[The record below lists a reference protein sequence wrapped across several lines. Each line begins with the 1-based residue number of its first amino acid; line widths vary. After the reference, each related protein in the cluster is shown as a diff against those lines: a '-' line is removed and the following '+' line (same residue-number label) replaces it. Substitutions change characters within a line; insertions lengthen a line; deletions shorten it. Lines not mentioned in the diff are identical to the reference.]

1 MRVFKHTNELR
12 YFNGHY
18 HWALAPAAQIN
29 GGAQEMVFEMPTTL
43 PLLSFIGPA
52 RNAGQM
58 ILVGEAGVVTHPH
71 GAPQGLPQTFSPFE
85 LPFQDSMELNPVG
98 EPQ

>member
-1 MRVFKHTNELR
+1 MRVKHANGLR

-18 HWALAPAAQIN
+18 QWALAPAARIN
-29 GGAQEMVFEMPTTL
+29 GGAEEMVFEMPTTL

-58 ILVGEAGVVTHPH
+58 ILVGEAGVVTHAH
-71 GAPQGLPQTFSPFE
+71 GAAQGLPQTFSPFE
-85 LPFQDSMELNPVG
+85 LPFQDSMELNSVDG
-98 EPQ
+98 PQ